1 MSKQIPQIEESTKF
15 NFFTSIWI
23 VPFIALIIAGWLAY
37 QYFSE
42 LGPEIRI
49 VFPNNE
55 GLQAGQ
61 SLIKYRNVPVGK
73 ITRIELQEDGE
84 GIVVVARMEKTVVP
98 FLNESSKFWIVKPEV
113 GIGGVSGLDTLISGT
128 YINMDAQKAEETV
141 KAFVGQTHAYRDDSQ
156 GQYFVLNTPRGNNAV
171 KAGTPIYLKNIKVG
185 QVEYVVLALD
195 DSSVDV
201 IIYIEN
207 RYTPYLHPDSNF
219 WVRSTF
225 DVSMKNGRVDLAV
238 APVTDLIQGAIEF
251 SSQKKGVTCTVPDG
265 HVFKLY
271 ANKGE
276 VENTFIGNS
285 QKKIEA
291 FKLYTQESVAKL
303 HIGAPVRYEG
313 FEVGHVKEM
322 KIHYDKRTHVM
333 QSEVMVA
340 INLSVFANTNDTMS
354 ITGKENFFKAVEEGL
369 RAQIIPSD
377 PITGF
382 LYVDLTFTKGEDNR
396 TIVYENGFNVLPTMS
411 YTSGNMMA
419 SMTKIL
425 DKINALPLDKL
436 VLSLNSVVAHSDS
449 LIKNADILVKNT
461 NGIVQG
467 VDKPLV
473 TLLGDLKTTVRNLN
487 TMTSK
492 KSFEVLPA
500 EINKSLKTLSS
511 TLQTTK
517 KVMKGYG
524 SNSLIIRQLSDTL
537 KMVTQTSK
545 EMQLF
550 LKMLNRK
557 PNSLIFGDK

>member
-1 MSKQIPQIEESTKF
+1 MSTQIPKIEESNKF

-49 VFPNNE
+49 VFPKNE

-61 SLIKYRNVPVGK
+61 SRIKYRNVPVGTVK
-73 ITRIELQEDGE
+73 KIELQEDGE
-84 GIVVVARMEKTVVP
+84 GIVVIARMDKTVAS

-113 GIGGVSGLDTLISGT
+113 GLGGVSGLDTLISGT
-128 YINMDAQKAEETV
+128 YINMHAMKAEETQQN
-141 KAFVGQTHAYRDDSQ
+141 FVGQTHAYRDDSQ
-156 GQYFVLNTPRGNNAV
+156 GEYFVLNTPQGNNAV
-171 KAGTPIYLKNIKVG
+171 KPGTPIYLKNIKVG

-195 DSSVDV
+195 NASVDV
-201 IIYIEN
+201 IVYIEN
-207 RYTPYLHPDSNF
+207 AYTPYLHTDSNF

-225 DVSMKNGRVDLAV
+225 GVSLNNGRVDLSV

-251 SSQKKGVTCTVPDG
+251 SSQKKGEVCTIPDG
-265 HVFKLY
+265 HIFKLY

-276 VENTFIGNS
+276 VENTYIGNS
-285 QKKIEA
+285 QKKIED

-313 FEVGHVKEM
+313 FEVGKVKEM
-322 KIHYDKRTHVM
+322 KIYYDKTTHLM
-333 QSEVMVA
+333 QSEVVVA
-340 INLSVFANTNDTMS
+340 INLSVFSNTNDTMAV
-354 ITGKENFFKAVEEGL
+354 TGKENFFKAVEEGL
-369 RAQIIPSD
+369 RAQIIPTD

-382 LYVDLTFTKGEDNR
+382 LYVDLTFVEGEENR
-396 TIVYENGFNVLPTMS
+396 TIISQDTFNILPTVR

-425 DKINALPLDKL
+425 DKINALPLEKL
-436 VLSLNSVVAHSDS
+436 VASLNRMIDDS
-449 LIKNADILVKNT
+449 ATMIQDTDILVKST
-461 NGIVQG
+461 NGVVQAA
-467 VDKPLV
+467 DKPLV
-473 TLLGDLKTTVRNLN
+473 TLLSDLKATVKNLHK
-487 TMTSK
+487 MTSQ
-492 KSFEVLPA
+492 KSFEVLPN
-500 EINKSLKTLSS
+500 EVNKSLKALTS
-511 TLQTTK
+511 TLKTTK
-517 KVMKGYG
+517 KVMKGYS
-524 SNSLIIRQLSDTL
+524 SNSLLTRQLSDTL
-537 KMVTQTSK
+537 KIVTQTSK